1 MWGTLGFL
9 VLVLALVLYS
19 YLGGAG
25 SSAASNTTNTIQENP
40 EPSAP

>member
-9 VLVLALVLYS
+9 ALVLALVLYS

-25 SSAASNTTNTIQENP
+25 SSAANNSTNTIQQNT
-40 EPSAP
+40 EPSSR